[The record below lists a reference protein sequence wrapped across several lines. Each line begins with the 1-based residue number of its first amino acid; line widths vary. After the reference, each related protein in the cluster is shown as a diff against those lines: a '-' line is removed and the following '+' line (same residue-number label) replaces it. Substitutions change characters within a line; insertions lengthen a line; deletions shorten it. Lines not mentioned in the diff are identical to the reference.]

1 MAFMKILI
9 VNQHYEDVI
18 GGSEIQCDL
27 LAKYLSRFGHDVSYA
42 AVKSKKN
49 HYESPYPVIPVGKLH
64 WFSLRKVLLT
74 VSPDLVYWRFNKKSL
89 LMAGL
94 LCRFYKRKLV
104 FSLSHI
110 NDVTPWAYKPHR
122 LDRQDILQKLRYFL
136 QILEQQ
142 VTSRINYEGYRFVDG
157 VVSLREEFLA
167 AIPSWNGGKMKKALI
182 RDFMESQVSR
192 EFHWERPYVVWVASI
207 KQAKNPELFIEV
219 ARRLHQ
225 QPVDFLMVGKI
236 EDPAYRY
243 LEDCRQLPPNL
254 HYLGLRPPEDINPIL
269 QSSLFLVH
277 TCSPEGFSNNFIQ
290 AWLQGKPTVS
300 LYFDPDGFIEKHQ
313 IGYWSRT
320 LDAMCGHIVRL
331 VQDQALRAEMGERAR
346 RLAGQMFLPE
356 NNVKQYEDFFEEIL
370 RGTA

>member
-1 MAFMKILI
+1 MAMMKILI
-9 VNQHYEDVI
+9 VNQHCEDVI

-27 LAKYLSRFGHDVSYA
+27 LAKYLSKFGHNISYA

-49 HYESPYPVIPVGKLH
+49 HYNSHYPVVPVPKLH

-94 LCRFYKRKLV
+94 LCHFYKRKLV

-110 NDVTPWAYKPHR
+110 NDVTPWAYKPSKF
-122 LDRQDILQKLRYFL
+122 DRQNILQNIKYPLR
-136 QILEQQ
+136 ILEQQ
-142 VTSRINYEGYRFVDG
+142 VVSRINYEGYRFVDG

-167 AIPSWNGGKMKKALI
+167 AIPHRYNGKMQQALI
-182 RDFMESQVSR
+182 RDFMESEVTR

-207 KQAKNPELFIEV
+207 KQAKNPELYIEV

-243 LEDCRQLPPNL
+243 LEDRRQLPPNL

-313 IGYWSRT
+313 IGHWSRT
-320 LDAMCGHIVRL
+320 LDAMCSHIVRL
-331 VQDQALRAEMGERAR
+331 VEDQPLRAEMGERAR
-346 RLAGQMFLPE
+346 SLARRMFLPE
-356 NNVKQYEDFFEEIL
+356 NNVRQYENFFQEVL
-370 RGTA
+370 RGPA